1 MSPAPEDTRQRLE
14 AWLRA
19 RGTPALSVVE
29 THTAVVAFTADRAFK
44 AKKTVRLPFVDLT
57 SREQR
62 AEICRREVE
71 LNQRLAPAVYL
82 GVVDITDAAGRV
94 ADHAIEMVR
103 LPDDRRLD
111 HLLVDTDPASMD
123 AGLACIGRTA
133 ETLARFHL
141 ALPPLDSTARL
152 GTPEAVER
160 LWLDEISE
168 LDALSE
174 RDEITARQAAD
185 LALEYVRG
193 RGPLFTAR
201 MAAGRIREGHGD
213 LRTDSVFCLDPGPVL
228 IDCLEFSTRLR
239 CGDILADAAF
249 LAMDLERLGHSDAA
263 GHFLSL
269 HRELTADDWP
279 PSLAHHWI
287 AYRAHVRAKVD
298 LLQPPSDVT
307 APERSRRH
315 LSLALSHL
323 RAARVRLIL
332 VGGLPGSGKTT
343 LSKGVAD
350 SLAAHLLSSD
360 AVRVE
365 LFGPGSG
372 PGDFGAGRYTP
383 EGRRAVYD
391 ELLGRAAALL
401 AGGHHVVID
410 ASWSDPEQ
418 RSRAAAVGRSTAADL
433 TAVECRVAAATAGE
447 RIRRRIRAGSDLSE
461 ADEAI
466 ADRMA
471 QDWVPWSDAHV
482 IDTGSPDASHAL
494 DELLTRLTER

>member
-1 MSPAPEDTRQRLE
+1 MGSAPEDTRQRLE
-14 AWLRA
+14 HWLRD
-19 RGTPALSVVE
+19 RGTPAESVVE

-44 AKKTVRLPFVDLT
+44 AKKSVRLPFIDLT
-57 SREQR
+57 RRERR

-71 LNQRLAPAVYL
+71 LNRRLAPEVYI
-82 GVVDITDAAGRV
+82 GVTDIEDVSGRV
-94 ADHAIEMVR
+94 VDHAIEMVR

-111 HLLVDTDPASMD
+111 HLLTDADPTSAA
-123 AGLACIGRTA
+123 AGHVCVGRTA
-133 ETLARFHL
+133 EALARFHL
-141 ALPPLDSTARL
+141 TLPPLDSTAHL

-174 RDEITARQAAD
+174 RDEITAQQAAD

-201 MAAGRIREGHGD
+201 VAAGRIREGHGD

-228 IDCLEFSTRLR
+228 IDCLEFSDRLR

-249 LAMDLERLGHSDAA
+249 LAMDLERLGYPDEARR
-263 GHFLSL
+263 FLSR
-269 HRELTADDWP
+269 HRELTEDDWP

-307 APERSRRH
+307 AHERSRRH

-323 RAARVRLIL
+323 RAAQVRLVL

-343 LSKGVAD
+343 LSTVAAEAL
-350 SLAAHLLSSD
+350 SAHLLSSD

-372 PGDFGAGRYTP
+372 PGDFGAGRYAP
-383 EGRRAVYD
+383 EGRAAVYD
-391 ELLGRAAALL
+391 ELLRRAGVLL
-401 AGGHHVVID
+401 AGGRNVVLD

-418 RSRAAAVGRSTAADL
+418 RRRAALVGESTAAAV
-433 TAVECRVAAATAGE
+433 TAVECRVAADTARD

-471 QDWVPWSDAHV
+471 RDWMPWPDAHV
-482 IDTGSPDASHAL
+482 IDTGSPEASDTLH
-494 DELLTRLTER
+494 RLVTDLAGS